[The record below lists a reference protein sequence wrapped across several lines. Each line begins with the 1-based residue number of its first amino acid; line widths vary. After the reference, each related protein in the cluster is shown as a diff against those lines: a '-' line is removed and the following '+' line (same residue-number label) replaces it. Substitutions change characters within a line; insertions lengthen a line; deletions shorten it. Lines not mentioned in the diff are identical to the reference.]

1 MSRPDFPDGF
11 PDVGSLH
18 GRRATARWERTVV
31 GDLLER
37 VCWSYPDKEAIVGDA
52 AACSAPEFRRLTY
65 RQADRLANRVAN
77 ALLALGLERGDRVMF
92 LCENSVEAYVAKIG
106 VAKAG
111 LVSAPVNPRL
121 GADMQCNLVERLTPR
136 FAFFDAEFEPAIAAL
151 FDGTD
156 MPVVAIP
163 VGRAAS
169 SSRQDFATFVS
180 ESSDM
185 EPDVEIHGDDIW
197 QILPTSGTTSMP
209 KLVMQSHLYGY
220 FAAYTSA
227 MTYTRGLRFEADL
240 RMYCPFPAI
249 YHASDQA
256 HTFPAFL
263 AGGTLLLAR
272 RNDPE
277 DNARFVTE
285 ERATAMFGGSSGFLK
300 AFATH
305 VAANRDRFDISS
317 LTSITYTWAPIHP
330 EIADM
335 FKSLCGGGVM
345 ITGHLG
351 QTEVLSTTRFWPD
364 RWPETYRAEAL
375 KKNHVGVPNPL
386 LATAIRTDDG
396 RIIGPDTPGVTG
408 EIVYRTP
415 SVTAGYYHDADATR
429 RAFEGGWFASG
440 DCGQYDPNGLLVLI
454 DRYKD
459 MIKTGGE
466 NVSTIRV
473 EAVLNAHPAI
483 RKSAVVGLP
492 HPRWSEAVTAFV
504 IAEAGASCE
513 EAEIVAYCRKHLAGF
528 ETPKAVII
536 VDTLPETVGGKV
548 QKQVLR
554 DLHAHVFDP
563 KKRTGTAP

>member
-1 MSRPDFPDGF
+1 MSGTAIPDRHL
-11 PDVGSLH
+11 DVEALY
-18 GRRATARWERTVV
+18 GRRASARWERTVI

-37 VCWSYPDKEAIVGDA
+37 VRWSYPDKDAIVADPS
-52 AACSAPEFRRLTY
+52 ACSSPAFRRLTY
-65 RQADRLANRVAN
+65 RQADQLANRIAN
-77 ALLALGLERGDRVMF
+77 ALLARGLSRGDRVVF

-111 LVSAPVNPRL
+111 LVSAPFNPRL
-121 GADMQCNLVERLTPR
+121 GRDVLCNLIDRVAPR
-136 FAFFDAEFEPAIAAL
+136 HAFVDAEFREVVSDLTGQRQIPA
-151 FDGTD
+151 
-156 MPVVAIP
+156 VVIP
-163 VGRAAS
+163 VGGEPS
-169 SSRQDFATFVS
+169 GEDEDFAAFADAAPDT
-180 ESSDM
+180 
-185 EPDVEIHGDDIW
+185 EPDVEIHADDIW
-197 QILPTSGTTSMP
+197 QVLPTSGTTSMP

-240 RMYCPFPAI
+240 RLFCPFPVI

-263 AGGTLLLAR
+263 AGGTVLLAR

-277 DNARFVTE
+277 QNAALVAA
-285 ERATAMFGGSSGFLK
+285 ERATAMFGGSSGFLR
-300 AFATH
+300 AFAEH
-305 VAANRDRFDISS
+305 VEAHSDRLDISS

-330 EIADM
+330 DIADLL
-335 FKSLCGGGVM
+335 KRLCGPDLM

-364 RWPETYRAEAL
+364 RWPEIYRAEAL
-375 KKNHVGVPNPL
+375 EKNHVGVPNPL

-396 RIIGPDTPGVTG
+396 RIVGPETPGVSG

-415 SVTAGYYHDADATR
+415 AVTAGYYKDAEATR
-429 RAFEGGWFASG
+429 HAFEGGWFSSG
-440 DCGQYDPNGLLVLI
+440 DCGQYDANGLLVLI

-459 MIKTGGE
+459 MIKSGGE

-473 EAVLNAHPAI
+473 EAVLTDHPAI
-483 RKSAVVGLP
+483 RKAAVVGLP

-504 IAEAGASCE
+504 IPAAGRAPD
-513 EAEIVAYCRKHLAGF
+513 EAEIIAHCRRRLAGF
-528 ETPKAVII
+528 ETPKAV
-536 VDTLPETVGGKV
+536 VFVGSLPETVGGKV

-554 DLHAHVFDP
+554 AHYADFFARGAD
-563 KKRTGTAP
+563 TEG